1 MVPRKLRRWTQYA
14 MSRLTTS
21 CPLCGMA
28 AKGGHCCKP
37 CADDLWF
44 ESGRL
49 GCCDLCLAS
58 IPGGHARCAA
68 CHENPASFRATV
80 AGIAYDFP
88 GDMLIQEFKEA
99 GRLDYGPALAGLMAR
114 SMRAALHPA
123 DWPEMLIP
131 VPASSTSLRR
141 RGFNPAAELCMQL
154 SRHLD
159 IPVRQQWLVCR
170 GEHAPQKTLDLHQ
183 RRASVRGRYQC
194 DENLPS
200 VRVGLVDDVMTTGST
215 VREIA
220 EVLQRQ
226 GAQSITVL
234 VAARTPMV
242 AADLAKSR
250 HV

>member
-1 MVPRKLRRWTQYA
+1 MFPRKLRRWTQYA

-21 CPLCGMA
+21 CPLCGIA

-37 CADDLWF
+37 CADDLCF
-44 ESGRL
+44 DSGRL
-49 GCCDLCLAS
+49 SYCDLCLAS
-58 IPGGHARCAA
+58 VAGGHVRCAA
-68 CHENPASFRATV
+68 CHDDPNSIKATV

-88 GDMLIQEFKEA
+88 GDMLIQEFKES

-114 SMRAALHPA
+114 SMRAALHPL

-131 VPASSTSLRR
+131 VPASATSLRR

-154 SRHLD
+154 SRQLD
-159 IPVRQQWLVCR
+159 IPVRQQWLVCC
-170 GEHAPQKTLDLHQ
+170 GERAPQKTLDLRQ

-200 VRVGLVDDVMTTGST
+200 MRVGLVDDVMTTGST

-220 EVLQRQ
+220 EVLLRQ
-226 GAQSITVL
+226 GARSIIVL